1 MIRTHK
7 ISIFFFS
14 ILMLISC
21 TSKKEYN
28 SINTEKIK
36 NRAEFDTLAKA
47 QKEFNGWW
55 IYGDGLHIFK
65 DSKTL
70 EEFDL
75 YFINE
80 DILEIES
87 LYLAVSEME
96 YYPLECNI
104 KGSLQKEKGSKRLIL
119 TAVEFDILHVEGCD

>member
-1 MIRTHK
+1 
-7 ISIFFFS
+7 
-14 ILMLISC
+14 MLISC
-21 TSKKEYN
+21 ISKKEYN
-28 SINTEKIK
+28 SINSDKIK
-36 NRAEFDTLAKA
+36 NRADYDTLVKTE
-47 QKEFNGWW
+47 KDFNGWW

-80 DILEIES
+80 DMLEIES

-96 YYPLECNI
+96 YFPLECNI
-104 KGSLQKEKGSKRLIL
+104 KGSAQKDKGSKRLIL
-119 TAVEFDILHVEGCD
+119 RAVEFDILHVEGCD